1 MLYIEQMKSGRENLL
16 TVCISTYNR
25 ADKLSKNLENWFNLN
40 NDKNNAVKLFVF
52 DNCSTDNTNT
62 ICSAYLKKKNFTY
75 IRNKKNVGIL
85 GNLEICA
92 ERANGKYV
100 WIIGDDDLVKPN
112 AIELV
117 IAIIKKHKDIPLI
130 YVNYSYIEKIC
141 TKSENPKNITK
152 EVYVSSSQAD
162 GLYKIKHLC
171 TNNENFFTGI
181 YTCIFQNKHAKK
193 AFISYKETPPFSD
206 LKTSAPSS
214 DYVLN
219 NLMKSYGYWV
229 SMPQIAIDLDVSWK
243 AFIPI
248 WVLKIVPEMH
258 DLAISKGASK
268 KEVSFWREYHVKFIY
283 QNLKRLLAEGDTEN
297 SKVFDLS
304 KLINQ
309 HKKSESFKRVKK
321 KIFLNYIINWL
332 LKKPCA
338 RVKPWKVFSYDT

>member
-1 MLYIEQMKSGRENLL
+1 MNSSKEKLL
-16 TVCISTYNR
+16 TVCVSTYNR
-25 ADKLSKNLENWFNLN
+25 ADKLASNLKNWINLN
-40 NDKNNAVKLFVF
+40 NHKINEVELIVC

-62 ICSAYLKKKNFTY
+62 ICNTFLKKNKFTY
-75 IRNKKNVGIL
+75 IRNRQNVGIL

-92 ERANGKYV
+92 ERANGNFV

-112 AIELV
+112 AIELIV
-117 IAIIKKHKDIPLI
+117 EIIKKHKNIPLI
-130 YVNYSYIEKIC
+130 YVNYSYIEQIYKS
-141 TKSENPKNITK
+141 SENPKKITK

-162 GLYKIKHLC
+162 GLYKIKNLC

-219 NLMKSYGYWV
+219 NLMNSYGYWV
-229 SMPQIAIDLDVSWK
+229 STPQIAIDLDVSWK

-258 DLAISKGASK
+258 DLAKSRGASA

-283 QNLKRLLAEGDTEN
+283 QNLKRLLAKGNSEN

-321 KIFLNYIINWL
+321 KIFLYYVINWL

-338 RVKPWKVFSYDT
+338 RVKPWKVFSHDA